1 MWEWAPIRSI
11 RVRSLVVSWWVGGQ
25 EGRGGREGGRDG
37 KNGVC
42 EGMEKAS
49 ASFLENKVVGGEN
62 DWIKADP
69 ALSPGRHAR
78 SDVQLGGVP

>member
-1 MWEWAPIRSI
+1 MGWWA
-11 RVRSLVVSWWVGGQ
+11 GG
-25 EGRGGREGGRDG
+25 EGGEGGREG
-37 KNGVC
+37 KNGAC